1 MSHKYSQ
8 FSLWLAHSSLI
19 LTTLFLP
26 TLLPT
31 ERAVAQSSQLEQ
43 PTTDQEIQSQIEAE
57 ANRFFSRTIT
67 QFNLII
73 LATLALLLTGAIA
86 SLWLLRKAV
95 VREVAHLVSSNL
107 QELNTAKS
115 QLNKVTQDL
124 QQMLNNAQQMN
135 NQLDIEVEDFQ
146 QELNQKRDIISGAVS
161 YTHLTL
167 PTIYSV

>member
-107 QELNTAKS
+107 QELNTCLLYTS
-115 QLNKVTQDL
+115 PSP
-124 QQMLNNAQQMN
+124 
-135 NQLDIEVEDFQ
+135 
-146 QELNQKRDIISGAVS
+146 RD
-161 YTHLTL
+161 
-167 PTIYSV
+167 